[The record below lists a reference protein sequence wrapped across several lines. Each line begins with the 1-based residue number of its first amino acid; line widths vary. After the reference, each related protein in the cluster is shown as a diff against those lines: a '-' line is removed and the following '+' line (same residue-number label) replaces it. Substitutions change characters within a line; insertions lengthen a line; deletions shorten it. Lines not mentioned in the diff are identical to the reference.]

1 MKCNGNNNNDNIK
14 FRDHHQQWEI
24 MKKNKNLILNQHQI
38 NILISY
44 KKIYKSKT
52 KTLTRVII
60 IVNQVKL
67 GKKSNGIYA
76 VLLLLLLL
84 RFILIFIWFHLK
96 SKNLIATKERTNS
109 KEQFQDEDFKMNNQ
123 MRKTKIK
130 N

>member
-1 MKCNGNNNNDNIK
+1 MKCNGNNNNNNNIK

-60 IVNQVKL
+60 IVNQVKP
-67 GKKSNGIYA
+67 GKKSNEIYA
-76 VLLLLLLL
+76 VLLLLFILLLLL
-84 RFILIFIWFHLK
+84 RFILIFISFHLK
-96 SKNLIATKERTNS
+96 SKNLIATTERTNS
-109 KEQFQDEDFKMNNQ
+109 KGTIS
-123 MRKTKIK
+123 RWRIK
-130 N
+130 WEKLK